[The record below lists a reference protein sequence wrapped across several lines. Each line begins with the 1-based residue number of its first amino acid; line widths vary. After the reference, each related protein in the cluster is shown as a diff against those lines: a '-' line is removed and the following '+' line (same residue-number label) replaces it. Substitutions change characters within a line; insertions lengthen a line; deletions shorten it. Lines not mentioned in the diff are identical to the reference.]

1 MKKKLL
7 FILILII
14 GGIAF
19 LNQNTIVTYITKN
32 YLYKNELIIPTQNS
46 YKLGRNFKYVQ
57 YTDQFTPKN
66 KQDLLNII
74 YTTLDNGWEKFSFYC
89 PKEYTTCIKDTNEL
103 FSNQSDLS
111 HLNNFV
117 HPFNS
122 YNKMKVDMNSL
133 GKVTI
138 HVQKLYTEERIQQ
151 INQKIDEIYLQLIK
165 PEMNDHDKIKA
176 IHDYIINHTIYDE
189 ERSVLILEGKEDDA
203 TSNSHTAY
211 GLLFEGKAICGGYSD
226 TMALFLHKMNL
237 PNFKVSTYDHVWNA
251 VKVDNTWLHLDLTW
265 DDPVTSTHENILTH
279 TFFLLTNDQLQQ
291 QNTGQHNFDK
301 KIYSE
306 I

>member
-7 FILILII
+7 FILILCL
-14 GGIAF
+14 GVIAF
-19 LNQNTIVTYITKN
+19 LNQQTIVTYITKH
-32 YLYKNELIIPTQNS
+32 YLYKNEFVIPQANN
-46 YKLGRNFKYVQ
+46 YKLDRNFKYVQ
-57 YTDQFTPKN
+57 YTNQFKPKN

-89 PKEYTTCIKDTNEL
+89 PKEYETCIKDTNEM
-103 FSNQSDLS
+103 FSNESNLS
-111 HLNNFV
+111 HLNNFI

-138 HVQKLYTEERIQQ
+138 HVEKLYTEERINQ
-151 INQKIDEIYLQLIK
+151 INQKIDEIYSQIIT
-165 PEMNDHDKIKA
+165 PTMSDRDKIKT
-176 IHDYIINHTIYDE
+176 IHDYIINHTVYDE
-189 ERSVLILEGKEDDA
+189 ERSVLILEGKEDH
-203 TSNSHTAY
+203 TSSNSHTAY
-211 GLLFEGKAICGGYSD
+211 GLLFEGKAICGGYAD

-251 VKVDNTWLHLDLTW
+251 VKVDGKWLHLDLTW
-265 DDPVTSTHENILTH
+265 DDPVTSTHENMLTY

-306 I
+306 V